1 MWNTVNKK
9 WPNVNLWQEWVPVSQ
24 TIITFSDFS
33 KCDQGIQSEILLQRF
48 NTLFSVTDDEHVVI
62 SIDRSVVGH
71 RDVHGSSLQTH
82 VTELLRKLVVLSL
95 QPQAV
100 GNWKCWQATLAFPFS
115 GHNPLHMLAFCDS
128 LSMIKT
134 MEAGFVCRHWMQRST
149 IHKVTFIFEPEHA
162 GSVGAKEWIAWL
174 LCHYICGSTY
184 DTSHY
189 HEHP

>member
-24 TIITFSDFS
+24 TITTFSDFS

-100 GNWKCWQATLAFPFS
+100 GNWKCWQANWHFPSQATTLYTCWHS
-115 GHNPLHMLAFCDS
+115 V
-128 LSMIKT
+128 I
-134 MEAGFVCRHWMQRST
+134 HW
-149 IHKVTFIFEPEHA
+149 
-162 GSVGAKEWIAWL
+162 AWL
-174 LCHYICGSTY
+174 RQWRQALCAGIGCRGPQFIK
-184 DTSHY
+184 SHLSSSQNMQVL
-189 HEHP
+189 